1 MSVGGREEGDAH
13 FDRAVAPA
21 ADELVRDEVDAVDLV
36 GVPREVV
43 LELVRLQ
50 DPYLPPCRDV
60 VFANGGTGRVVHVRA
75 TADRK
80 GKWQIGR
87 SQ

>member
-1 MSVGGREEGDAH
+1 MMGGGEGSRKRERERMSVGGREEGDAH

-21 ADELVRDEVDAVDLV
+21 ADELVGDEVDAVDLV

-50 DPYLPPCRDV
+50 VPYLPPCRDV
-60 VFANGGTGRVVHVRA
+60 AIVDGRTGRA
-75 TADRK
+75 GST
-80 GKWQIGR
+80 
-87 SQ
+87 